1 SSLRPRRPLSSS
13 RTLQATPSA
22 SSSASRP
29 PREPTVESPTPLS
42 PAPDPTPSRAPA
54 APRGETPLPRS
65 PSVPEPEPIPEPPA
79 PVERVRRPVG
89 AFRGGLIGFLLG
101 LSAVGSYGYF
111 MLLHDYGEASRTLLD
126 SVAELKRST
135 DKVRRGPRW
144 LSLSLC
150 RPQSTTA
157 SLFFMTSHLRRIE
170 SVESTLSSLSSS
182 AATKAE
188 LASLRDEYRK
198 LFETEHLDALNL
210 KAHVWGI
217 EQDLHKL
224 TKTQNTSV
232 RI

>member
-1 SSLRPRRPLSSS
+1 MQRSTTSLLRSLPRPSSLRPCRPLSSS
-13 RTLQATPSA
+13 RTLQATPSP
-22 SSSASRP
+22 SSPASRP
-29 PREPTVESPTPLS
+29 PHEPTVESPTRSSL
-42 PAPDPTPSRAPA
+42 APDPTPFRAPA

-135 DKVRRGPRW
+135 DK
-144 LSLSLC
+144 
-150 RPQSTTA
+150 
-157 SLFFMTSHLRRIE
+157 MTSHLRRIE

-182 AATKAE
+182 AATRAE